1 MYTDWY
7 WLHSLVPL
15 LQQLVTE
22 CTGWS
27 WLHSLAHLL
36 QQLVTVY
43 RLVLATQ
50 SCTLASTTTGY
61 SVLTGTGYTV
71 LYTCFNNW
79 LQSVPAGTGY
89 TALYTCFNNWL
100 QCTDWYW
107 LHSLVHLLQ
116 QQLVTVYLLVL
127 ATQPCTLAS
136 TTGYRVYRLVLATQ
150 PCFNNWLQCTDW
162 YWLHSLVHLLQQ
174 QLVTVYLL
182 VLATQPCTLASTTGY
197 RVYRQVLATQ
207 PCTLASTTG
216 YRVYRLVLAT
226 QSCTLASTYRL
237 QVY

>member
-7 WLHSLVPL
+7 WLHSLVHL
-15 LQQLVTE
+15 LQKLVTE
-22 CTGWS
+22 CTGWY
-27 WLHSLAHLL
+27 WLHSLVHLL

-43 RLVLATQ
+43 QLVLATQ
-50 SCTLASTTTGY
+50 PCTL
-61 SVLTGTGYTV
+61 
-71 LYTCFNNW
+71 CFNNW

-89 TALYTCFNNWL
+89 TALHTCFNNWL

-136 TTGYRVYRLVLATQ
+136 TT
-150 PCFNNWLQCTDW
+150 D
-162 YWLHSLVHLLQQ
+162 
-174 QLVTVYLL
+174 
-182 VLATQPCTLASTTGY
+182 Y
-197 RVYRQVLATQ
+197 RVYRQLLATQ

>member
-1 MYTDWY
+1 MFLKIVHKGFPSNCQPTNKTCDLRNTLINGGNLQQAEFNTQDSGKIALATVYRVYTDWY
-7 WLHSLVPL
+7 WLHSLV
-15 LQQLVTE
+15 
-22 CTGWS
+22 
-27 WLHSLAHLL
+27 H
-36 QQLVTVY
+36 
-43 RLVLATQ
+43 
-50 SCTLASTTTGY
+50 
-61 SVLTGTGYTV
+61 
-71 LYTCFNNW
+71 FKNW

-89 TALYTCFNNWL
+89 TALYTCFNNGL

-150 PCFNNWLQCTDW
+150 PC
-162 YWLHSLVHLLQQ
+162 
-174 QLVTVYLL
+174 
-182 VLATQPCTLASTTGY
+182 
-197 RVYRQVLATQ
+197 
-207 PCTLASTTG
+207 TLASTTG